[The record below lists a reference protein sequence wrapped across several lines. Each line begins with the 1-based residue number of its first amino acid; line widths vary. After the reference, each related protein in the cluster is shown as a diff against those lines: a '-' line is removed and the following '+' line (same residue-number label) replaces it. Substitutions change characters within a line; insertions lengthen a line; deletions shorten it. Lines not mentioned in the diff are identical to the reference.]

1 MVVDGDV
8 YVVDCG
14 RGSATQYVHARLRF
28 GRLKAIFLTHLHA
41 DHVADY
47 YNFFLHGGHVPNRF
61 GDHIGQAVYVYGPC
75 SAGGLPSAFDG
86 REVSTIGTN
95 PTPGTVE
102 MTERLHDAYAY
113 STNIFMRDTGIR
125 DIRTVVN
132 PTDIVVPEVG
142 ANYQVTAPSM
152 EPFTVMEDDRVRV
165 SAVLVPHGV
174 CYPSFAYRFDTE
186 YGSVTLSGDTSYS
199 DNLLTLA
206 QGADLL
212 VHEAINL
219 EGSDLP
225 PVVRSHMLDGHVEV
239 QKVGEI
245 AERASARR
253 LVLSHIGDITHGV
266 VDPNAWQAWAQ
277 RGYSG
282 PVTIGADLQ
291 KISIA

>member
-1 MVVDGDV
+1 M
-8 YVVDCG
+8 
-14 RGSATQYVHARLRF
+14 A
-28 GRLKAIFLTHLHA
+28 
-41 DHVADY
+41 
-47 YNFFLHGGHVPNRF
+47 
-61 GDHIGQAVYVYGPC
+61 
-75 SAGGLPSAFDG
+75 
-86 REVSTIGTN
+86 
-95 PTPGTVE
+95 
-102 MTERLHDAYAY
+102 ERLHDAYAY